1 MYYDIQK
8 RNEISVFVQEQ
19 SINLSF
25 DPMYPVGVLGCPQV
39 SGPQVSAIFSSAS
52 IFIVGSESVLVNFW
66 LFQ

>member
-39 SGPQVSAIFSSAS
+39 SGPQVSAKFSSAS